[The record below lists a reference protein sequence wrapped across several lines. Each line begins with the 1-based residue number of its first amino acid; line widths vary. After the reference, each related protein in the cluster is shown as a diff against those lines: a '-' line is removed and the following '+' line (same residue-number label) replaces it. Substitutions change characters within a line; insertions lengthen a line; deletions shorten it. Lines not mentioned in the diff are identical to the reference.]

1 MTLGSGRFTARG
13 GWSAPL
19 ALCVAAAP
27 ARSIQDSLI
36 RGSIT
41 R

>member
-1 MTLGSGRFTARG
+1 MLL
-13 GWSAPL
+13 PL
-19 ALCVAAAP
+19 WVAAAP
-27 ARSIQDSLI
+27 ARSIQESLI

>member
-1 MTLGSGRFTARG
+1 MLGMVSSRRG
-13 GWSAPL
+13 VVWSMLL

-27 ARSIQDSLI
+27 ARSIQESLI